1 MSINEILEELP
12 RLTKEEKR
20 QLWNILDHELGEEA
34 AEENPE
40 VLAAIEKGI
49 RSLEAGEPTHTLEE
63 ARERVRQIVAKARRQ

>member
-1 MSINEILEELP
+1 MSINEILEELQ

-49 RSLEAGEPTHTLEE
+49 R
-63 ARERVRQIVAKARRQ
+63 